1 MRLEPEE
8 AEVKPANNE
17 RDDDVAG
24 GGGPADEVDN
34 DEDGNDDA
42 KLESNMTTKR
52 MWNQGD
58 WYDRANTTATAT
70 AAAG

>member
-1 MRLEPEE
+1 MRLEPE
-8 AEVKPANNE
+8 VRPANNE

-24 GGGPADEVDN
+24 GGGPAEVDE

>member
-58 WYDRANTTATAT
+58 WH
-70 AAAG
+70 